1 MIQINVDKFISDPI
15 VLTPR
20 QFSACA
26 VFSPVLRT
34 ADTGCVK
41 AGHVMDSDMID
52 LLSRRMLAQGI
63 DKGEIAQCEPAK
75 VRFCLREIP

>member
-1 MIQINVDKFISDPI
+1 
-15 VLTPR
+15 
-20 QFSACA
+20 
-26 VFSPVLRT
+26 
-34 ADTGCVK
+34 
-41 AGHVMDSDMID
+41 MDSDMID